1 MLTKM
6 VVRKVKQVT
15 VEKSY
20 LQVAKMHVTKLHVF
34 YEGVTRPIELL
45 LFSDEQITIGEVQ
58 GETQSA
64 PATKGRSGRGGKE
77 LIEAH

>member
-20 LQVAKMHVTKLHVF
+20 LQVAKMHVTKLHVY
-34 YEGVTRPIELL
+34 YEGVARPIELL
-45 LFSDEQITIGEVQ
+45 LFSDEPITISEVIGEH
-58 GETQSA
+58 G
-64 PATKGRSGRGGKE
+64 PAARGSSRPRGGKE
-77 LIEAH
+77 LVEAH